1 MLGYRNDGEM
11 GFGKIKN
18 DELVKSQNYEP
29 RNFFVIFVPFC
40 GHIKYRV
47 SNKFAALVPK
57 LQSRFTLNSAIPP
70 GKFLRESYLKQ
81 NYNNMSNTYVHR
93 F

>member
-1 MLGYRNDGEM
+1 M

-29 RNFFVIFVPFC
+29 RNFFVLFVPFC

-47 SNKFAALVPK
+47 SNKFAAQDQK
-57 LQSRFTLNSAIPP
+57 LQICFTLN
-70 GKFLRESYLKQ
+70 
-81 NYNNMSNTYVHR
+81 
-93 F
+93 